1 MAPAAL
7 WAHVIGPAKKRVK
20 NFGARIK
27 LNPPR
32 LGGSAPSVPQ
42 RSSAHKNTGPLIE
55 AVPLLI
61 YKRGS
66 RGSAR
71 GRRRTGA

>member
-27 LNPPR
+27 LNPPSAWWISSLCSPEVER
-32 LGGSAPSVPQ
+32 TQKHGTPHRGGPVVDS
-42 RSSAHKNTGPLIE
+42 
-55 AVPLLI
+55 
-61 YKRGS
+61 
-66 RGSAR
+66 
-71 GRRRTGA
+71 